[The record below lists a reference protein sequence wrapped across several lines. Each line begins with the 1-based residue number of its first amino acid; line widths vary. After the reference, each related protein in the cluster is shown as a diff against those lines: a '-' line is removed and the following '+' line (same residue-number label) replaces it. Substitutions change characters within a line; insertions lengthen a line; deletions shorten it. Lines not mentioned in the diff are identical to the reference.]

1 MTRAAALA
9 LVGLVAGCAMAPAPQ
24 REPLPA
30 LAGVPQAFEM
40 SGRLALRQGNRSEI
54 ARLRWTHRGS
64 SDLWVFASPLGNEVA
79 RIESDAQGARLEQGG
94 AAPTEH
100 AASFAELAERA
111 IGVALDPST
120 LVAWLHSSGP
130 AQGGD
135 WDVAIDEST
144 PAGSVTV
151 ARRITARRGEVTVR
165 IVVDEYR
172 VLEPVQ

>member
-1 MTRAAALA
+1 LTRAAVVA
-9 LVGLVAGCAMAPAPQ
+9 LVGLLAGCAMAPAPQ

-30 LAGVPQAFEM
+30 LAGVPEAFEM
-40 SGRLALRQGNRSEI
+40 SGRLALRQGDRSEI

-79 RIESDAQGARLEQGG
+79 RIESDAAGAKLEQGG
-94 AAPTEH
+94 AAPPEH

-111 IGVALDPST
+111 IGVPLDPST
-120 LVAWLHSSGP
+120 LVAWLHASGP
-130 AQGGD
+130 LQGGD
-135 WDVAIDEST
+135 WNVAVEEST

-172 VLEPVQ
+172 VLEPVR